1 MKLNKLNF
9 LSLLNAALATDLVVI
24 SLALMGYINGKAL
37 TLWYKKF
44 GLGAVIADVLILVI
58 GFIIAY
64 YIYNYFFKTYNIFLF
79 ILIVIIVQM
88 IHDLLFGLIVSNYK
102 GKSEILNV
110 FKMYIKEIN
119 YKILLVDA
127 SMLVSTVLLEKVFS
141 STNQTN
147 NILILIGL
155 VYLTPYLVFSI

>member
-1 MKLNKLNF
+1 MKLNF
-9 LSLLNAALATDLVVI
+9 LSLLNAALATDLIVI
-24 SLALMGYINGKAL
+24 TLALMGYLNGKAL
-37 TLWYKKF
+37 SLWYKKF
-44 GLGAVIADVLILVI
+44 TLGAVIADVLILVI

-64 YIYNYFFKTYNIFLF
+64 YIYKYFFKTYNIFLF
-79 ILIVIIVQM
+79 ILIVIIVQL
-88 IHDLLFGLIVSNYK
+88 IHDLLFGLIISNYK
-102 GKSEILNV
+102 GNSEILNV
-110 FKMYIKEIN
+110 FKMYIKEIS